1 MKISGS
7 YTLYA
12 PRERVWTSMLDP
24 SVLAR
29 TVPGCEELEQDGPD
43 RLRGRLSVGIAS
55 VKGTYD
61 GTVEILERVAPDHF
75 RLRVDGKGTKGTMR
89 GEGVVRLEARG
100 PNTTFA
106 TYEGHTQ
113 LGGPIATVATRVL
126 NAAARMLVNQF
137 FARLAD
143 ALAAA
148 DSTSGNGAPAGLTLT
163 PTPAAVVTPITR
175 SAASLT
181 EVTWSAGL
189 PEARPLETEQIPVEA
204 RPLEGTAPA
213 APAPVP
219 SREPTASAAPTRSTD
234 FQWVPAPSYL
244 TRLVRQ
250 AGLSDG
256 SSESEQ
262 RIAHQLVVAGAGAL
276 AATLA
281 LTIALLSVLS
291 GRRRGYKL

>member
-12 PRERVWTSMLDP
+12 PRERVWMSMLDP
-24 SVLAR
+24 SMLAR

-55 VKGTYD
+55 VKGTYE
-61 GTVEILERVAPDHF
+61 GTLEILERVAPDYL
-75 RLRVDGKGTKGTMR
+75 RLRVDGKGTTGILH

-100 PNTTFA
+100 PSTTIV

-113 LGGPIATVATRVL
+113 LGGPIATVAMRVL

-148 DSTSGNGAPAGLTLT
+148 DSAPGNGVPVNLTLT
-163 PTPAAVVTPITR
+163 PTPIAIATPIPTTH
-175 SAASLT
+175 SAAKLT

-189 PEARPLETEQIPVEA
+189 PEARPLEAEQTPAEA
-204 RPLEGTAPA
+204 RPLESAA
-213 APAPVP
+213 RSAPAPIS
-219 SREPTASAAPTRSTD
+219 SREATASAAPAHPAGV
-234 FQWVPAPSYL
+234 QWVPAPSFL

-256 SSESEQ
+256 SSESEE
-262 RIAHQLVVAGAGAL
+262 RIARQLFLAGAGAL

-281 LTIALLSVLS
+281 LAIALLS
-291 GRRRGYKL
+291 GRRGE